1 MTTIK
6 ELMEIRNILARDLS
20 DKTGIP
26 IKTIYKYM
34 SGATTVAGAS
44 FATGVKLAEALG
56 VTTTELL
63 GGDRSAREANRKQIN

>member
-1 MTTIK
+1 MTSIK
-6 ELMEIRNILARDLS
+6 ELMGSRNILARDLS

-56 VTTTELL
+56 VSADELL
-63 GGDRSAREANRKQIN
+63 GGNKDVRETDRE